1 MNLPE
6 EIRNK
11 EFSTSFR
18 GYNVNEVEDYI
29 ELLLE
34 KYDVLYDEAAA
45 LANRLEQLNAQLESQ
60 SAASHR
66 ADDIIAAAK
75 KEAATIV
82 ANAKNEIAAQSTG
95 NFADLL
101 KIESRIA
108 AKKREYDELTKKVE
122 DFKSTLFELYS
133 AHITSLSSI
142 GASKEGTITSA
153 EKTAKTEGAEKSE
166 HVEINAEIKS
176 ETENVRTPI
185 EDTEKESAERTAVF
199 DIAPRVESEA
209 EADELKNLSQSTGIR
224 ITREPAGSPSETK
237 SFSAV
242 LDRLPKEDG
251 ETLRQNTKKHKKF
264 L

>member
-18 GYNVNEVEDYI
+18 GYNINEVEDYI

-45 LANRLEQLNAQLESQ
+45 LAKRLEQLNAQLESG
-60 SAASHR
+60 SAASHK
-66 ADDIIAAAK
+66 ADDIIEAAK
-75 KEAATIV
+75 KQAATIV
-82 ANAKNEIAAQSTG
+82 ANAKNEVAAQSTG

-101 KIESRIA
+101 KIESKIS
-108 AKKREYDELTKKVE
+108 AKKREYDELTRKVE
-122 DFKSTLFELYS
+122 EFKATLFELYS

-142 GASKEGTITSA
+142 GASNEQPTATA
-153 EKTAKTEGAEKSE
+153 EKPEKKE
-166 HVEINAEIKS
+166 KPEEIELVEISTEIKS
-176 ETENVRTPI
+176 DTEKIRRPI
-185 EDTEKESAERTAVF
+185 RDTEKENAEQTAVF
-199 DIAPRVESEA
+199 DIAPREA
-209 EADELKNLSQSTGIR
+209 KTEIDELKNLSHSTGIK

-242 LDRLPKEDG
+242 IDRLPKEDG
-251 ETLRQNTKKHKKF
+251 DALRQNTKKHKKF